1 MSGDPV
7 PAVTEAAATGE
18 TAALFADI
26 RATLGVSVVNLV
38 WRHLATMPG
47 ALPWVWTSVRP
58 LYGPGIL
65 EEAAAAFRR
74 EMTLPPLPAVP
85 ADVLEA
91 AGLSA
96 VDRTGIGAV
105 LASYDHS
112 NTINLLALGALLRQ
126 PQGGPAMGRPDAAPA
141 MGEAL
146 PRLLAFQD
154 MAPATAAL
162 VQALNLL
169 GERDE
174 GRIVASMWRHLSH
187 WPPFLALAWTLLA
200 PLHETGALERAIL
213 DNLDRTAP
221 IQSRLA
227 GRLGRADA
235 PEPAV
240 QAQALAAVRTFV
252 DHPIGKMVTTCR
264 ILRQALGPLSA

>member
-7 PAVTEAAATGE
+7 PAIGEAAASGE
-18 TAALFADI
+18 IAALFADI

-58 LYGPGIL
+58 LYGAGIL
-65 EEAAAAFRR
+65 DDAAAAFRR
-74 EMTLPPLPAVP
+74 EMALPSVP
-85 ADVLEA
+85 AMPGAVLAA
-91 AGLSA
+91 AGLSDSNRA
-96 VDRTGIGAV
+96 GIGAV

-112 NTINLLALGALLRQ
+112 NTINLLALGAFLRQ
-126 PQGGPAMGRPDAAPA
+126 PQGGPATGRPEPA
-141 MGEAL
+141 QAMSEAL
-146 PRLLAFQD
+146 PKLLTFQD

-162 VQALNLL
+162 VQTLNLL

-187 WPPFLALAWTLLA
+187 WPPFLALAWALLA
-200 PLHETGALERAIL
+200 PLHQAGSLNRAIL
-213 DNLDRTAP
+213 DNLDRTGP
-221 IQSRLA
+221 LRDRLA
-227 GRLGRADA
+227 GQLGRAEA
-235 PEPAV
+235 PAPAI

-264 ILRQALGPLSA
+264 ILRQATGLLSA